1 MKIESSRPRGRPR
14 TFDRDTVLDRAVN
27 TFWAKGYRGA
37 SLDDLTESMGIN
49 RPSLYASFG
58 SKHGLYM
65 DAIDR
70 YAVTLGCQPVEAL
83 HSEPNIKEAV
93 AVFFETS
100 IRCATSKDRP
110 SGCLIANV
118 AIEDA
123 EKDEQLRE
131 KLSVM
136 FAESDRIVA
145 DRFRAAQDKG
155 QLSQESDPQA
165 LARMTISIT
174 HSFAARARVGASR
187 EELSR
192 LATDFMPVLFPAP
205 I

>member
-14 TFDRDTVLDRAVN
+14 TFDRDTVLDRAVI

-58 SKHGLYM
+58 SKHDLYM
-65 DAIDR
+65 ESIDR
-70 YAVTLGCQPVEAL
+70 YAATLGCQPVEAL
-83 HSEPNIKEAV
+83 HHEPDIKQAV

-110 SGCLIANV
+110 KGCLIASV
-118 AIEDA
+118 AVEDA
-123 EKDEQLRE
+123 EEDEQIRE
-131 KLSVM
+131 KLSIM
-136 FAESDRIVA
+136 FVDSDRVIA
-145 DRFRAAQDKG
+145 DRFQVAQDKG
-155 QLSQESDPQA
+155 QLPQGSDPQS
-165 LARMTISIT
+165 LARMTVSIT
-174 HSFAARARVGASR
+174 HSIAARARVGASR

-192 LATDFMPVLFPAP
+192 LAGDFLAVLFPASN
-205 I
+205 